1 MISAAHSLYIQQ
13 ISSASTIS
21 FCSVDAA
28 QSFASAV
35 PSFFN
40 AEARHG
46 TKHSKTND
54 DRLRSTAR
62 DRTSK
67 HTHPSSTWRP
77 QEAQSDRG
85 MFGRYGISVPV
96 TDPHACLVPQA
107 HAQPTMSYRCQGLLT
122 PPCPECGGWQL
133 TNCAGQLLLKQ
144 QASQGRAVTATPQCL
159 PRTHTHTAVQTP
171 GSQHRLPACAPLTT
185 VVGVWW
191 VADATRQRI
200 QIPASW

>member
-54 DRLRSTAR
+54 DRLQSTAR

-96 TDPHACLVPQA
+96 TDPHTCLVPQA

-144 QASQGRAVTATPQCL
+144 QASQGRAVTATP
-159 PRTHTHTAVQTP
+159 RTQTAVQAP
-171 GSQHRLPACAPLTT
+171 DSRHRLPAWAPLTT
-185 VVGVWW
+185 CGGGLVG
-191 VADATRQRI
+191 R
-200 QIPASW
+200 

>member
-1 MISAAHSLYIQQ
+1 MPRSRLR
-13 ISSASTIS
+13 
-21 FCSVDAA
+21 A
-28 QSFASAV
+28 QSHCSLMLKLDT
-35 PSFFN
+35 
-40 AEARHG
+40 ARN
-46 TKHSKTND
+46 SKTND
-54 DRLRSTAR
+54 DRSQSTAR

-77 QEAQSDRG
+77 QEAQRDRG

-159 PRTHTHTAVQTP
+159 PRTHTHSGPDARFTAPAACV
-171 GSQHRLPACAPLTT
+171 GSAHHLWWGSGGSLMPRGKESRYQHLGDSLGPT
-185 VVGVWW
+185 W
-191 VADATRQRI
+191 
-200 QIPASW
+200 